1 MDLITVKSNVENRIA
16 LWEKNPA
23 HPSGEVF
30 VAGDIAVTVA
40 LTDEVQIRLR
50 NEIIVVADGVPT
62 PPFPGYDDMDVEA
75 IKTAASGMG
84 ETELVAIRQ
93 YEVLNKNR
101 KSIMRLGV
109 INA

>member
-1 MDLITVKSNVENRIA
+1 MDLITVKQNVENRIA

-30 VAGDIAVTVA
+30 VAGDIVATVA
-40 LTDEVQIRLR
+40 LTDEVKIRLR
-50 NEIIVVADGVPT
+50 NEFIVATNEAPT
-62 PPFPGYDDMDVEA
+62 PPFPGYDDMDAEA
-75 IKTAASGMG
+75 IRTAAAGMG
-84 ETELVAIRQ
+84 ETELVSMRQ

-109 INA
+109 S